1 MSDRGTKLLED
12 LLSQNELLGKSQK
25 VADAMYRLRWGSAT
39 VITGIVGESIVV
51 IAPIFDEMPK
61 KDPDGFCR
69 RLLEINSDLGG
80 TAAFAVQKNGAV
92 VLQIGRGIRGLDA
105 EEFGIMLGTVGKFA
119 DDYDD
124 QLHAEF
130 YE

>member
-1 MSDRGTKLLED
+1 MTDRGTQLLE
-12 LLSQNELLGKSQK
+12 ELLGQNDLLDKAQK
-25 VADAMYRLRWGSAT
+25 VAESMYRLRWGSAT
-39 VITGIVGESIVV
+39 VITTIVGESIVV
-51 IAPIFDEMPK
+51 IAPIFDRLPGKNLEQ
-61 KDPDGFCR
+61 FCR

-80 TAAFAVQKNGAV
+80 TAAFAVQKSGAV

-124 QLHAEF
+124 QLKAEF
-130 YE
+130 Y